1 MRILFS
7 LLFVISVSSCLAP
20 AQSDE
25 TLYKLPEAEAQVS
38 EGPDS
43 GFMLAGSES
52 GLYKITST
60 RTAVPLWTQGKVT
73 KILQTNSFSAGS
85 SSSENISGGS
95 SAGNENNENKATEW
109 YFLTN
114 QGVIHSSDLS
124 IFDMRNEGL
133 PFLTIKEWDGTNT
146 YFTKQP
152 AQLKDLAA
160 HPQNP
165 NILVTATKDDVYIT
179 YDGGKNWKSLGSTSA
194 YTSGIKAVAVC
205 SLPARKPTAENPTEL
220 VVFMAHTIFGF
231 SYCFPG
237 DNAKNVTWRDCNGG
251 IENMK
256 TQTYPD
262 EISDILPVVKTDEN
276 GNASTEIF
284 LSQSYLPRI
293 YKFNWETKRG
303 ELIFSGS
310 EPADTIDGLFYDG
323 TKLLY
328 SRPGEVAA
336 FNPSTNSADFVPP
349 EYNKWRGFFNVLAKN
364 DTLNAVWIPSIENG
378 NGVAESGI
386 GGNKNGI
393 CLNELWLL
401 YPDDINNKY
410 AEKASGHKSIY
421 IQAHKLM
428 DKKGIDSYV
437 KIIKENKL
445 DSMVI
450 DMKDDYGGLRFEPND
465 PLVCEK
471 GFVSRWKLD
480 LDTFVPEMK
489 KQGIY
494 LIARIVTFKDKNL
507 AQYGKKQYAVW
518 DKALNRPW
526 KGISGYEKVVDANG
540 NETGATKATYY
551 DEDWVDPYSP
561 EVWEYFVHIAKELV
575 ERGFDE
581 IQFDYIRFPT
591 DGKNMANA
599 QFRWKSAG
607 MDKESALH
615 SFLSYARK
623 NIDAP
628 IGIDIYGA
636 NGWYRSGTRTG
647 QDVEQLAEYVD
658 IVCPMFYPS
667 HFEQSFLNYA
677 PASERPYRIYYY
689 GTYRNTVIG
698 RNKLI
703 IRPWVQAFYLNV
715 SYDRAWYSKDYVQK
729 EIYGVRDSVN
739 RGYMYWNG
747 LCRYDDLSP
756 DVGDSK
762 YPWPSFEADS
772 KFRKPAL
779 SGGSKSAEYPL
790 SVNPQTKGDSE
801 NYDGD
806 NEFEAVSPSSDTTAW
821 DSIREQEKREKSSG
835 FPSLGD
841 IKKLWAAYDS

>member
-7 LLFVISVSSCLAP
+7 LLFIISISSCLAP
-20 AQSDE
+20 AQPDE
-25 TLYKLPEAEAQVS
+25 TIYKLPESSSSDGAGSDFSKTENP
-38 EGPDS
+38 ES
-43 GFMLAGSES
+43 GFMLAGSDS
-52 GLYKITST
+52 GLYKITPS

-73 KILQTNSFSAGS
+73 KIIKTQ
-85 SSSENISGGS
+85 SEEDGIR
-95 SAGNENNENKATEW
+95 KTDW
-109 YFLTN
+109 FFLTT
-114 QGVIHSSDLS
+114 QGIVHSSDLS
-124 IFDMRNEGL
+124 VFDMRNEGL

-146 YFTKQP
+146 VFTKQP
-152 AQLKDLAA
+152 AQLKDLEA
-160 HPQNP
+160 HPSNP

-179 YDGGKNWKSLGSTSA
+179 YDGGKNWKPLGSTSA
-194 YTSGIKAVAVC
+194 STSGIKAVAVC
-205 SLPARKPTAENPTEL
+205 DVPARKPTAESSTEL
-220 VVFMAHTIFGF
+220 AVFMAHTIFGF
-231 SYCFPG
+231 SYCYPNPDG
-237 DNAKNVTWRDCNGG
+237 KTTWRDSNGG
-251 IENMK
+251 FDNMK

-262 EISDILPVVKTDEN
+262 EVSDILPVVFSDSN
-276 GNASTEIF
+276 GNPVTEIF
-284 LSQSYLPRI
+284 AAQSYLPRI
-293 YKFNWETKRG
+293 YRFNWTAKRA
-303 ELIFSGS
+303 ELLYSGT

-323 TKLLY
+323 TKILY

-336 FNPSTNSADFVPP
+336 YNPATGAKDFVPP

-364 DTLNAVWIPSIENG
+364 DTLNAAWIPSSEEN
-378 NGVAESGI
+378 A
-386 GGNKNGI
+386 GGKGLSL
-393 CLNELWLL
+393 CELWLL

-410 AEKASGHKSIY
+410 AQKADGHKSVY
-421 IQAHKLM
+421 VQAHKLM
-428 DKKGIDSYV
+428 DKRGIDSYV
-437 KIIKENKL
+437 KIIKDNKL

-450 DMKDDYGGLRFEPND
+450 DMKDDYGGLRFEPKD
-465 PLVCEK
+465 PLLIDK
-471 GFVSRWKLD
+471 GYISRYKID
-480 LDTFVPEMK
+480 LDSFVPEMK

-494 LIARIVTFKDKNL
+494 LIARIVTFKDRNL
-507 AQYGKKQYAVW
+507 ANYGQKQYAVW
-518 DKALNRPW
+518 DRVLNRPW
-526 KGISGYEKVVDANG
+526 KGISGYEKVTD
-540 NETGATKATYY
+540 ETGAETGETKTLYY

-575 ERGFDE
+575 ARGFDE

-591 DGKNMANA
+591 DGKNLSNA
-599 QFRWKSAG
+599 TYRWKSAG
-607 MDKESALH
+607 MDKESALL

-623 NIDAP
+623 SIDAP

-658 IVCPMFYPS
+658 VVCPMFYPS

-677 PASERPYRIYYY
+677 PVSERPYRIYFY

-698 RNKLI
+698 RNRLI

-715 SYDRAWYSKDYVQK
+715 SYDRAWYNKDYVQK

-762 YPWPSFEADS
+762 YTGPSYEADE
-772 KFRKPAL
+772 KYRKPEL
-779 SGGSKSAEYPL
+779 SGGTKSSEYP
-790 SVNPQTKGDSE
+790 PQNSGGGDVDE
-801 NYDGD
+801 GG
-806 NEFEAVSPSSDTTAW
+806 EQSPSQDTAAW
-821 DSIREQEKREKSSG
+821 DTIREQERRGKSG

>member
-7 LLFVISVSSCLAP
+7 LLFIISISSCLAP
-20 AQSDE
+20 AQPDE
-25 TLYKLPEAEAQVS
+25 TIYKLPETSSSDGASGDFNKTENP
-38 EGPDS
+38 ES
-43 GFMLAGSES
+43 GFMLAGSDS
-52 GLYKITST
+52 GLYKITPS

-73 KILQTNSFSAGS
+73 KIIKTQ
-85 SSSENISGGS
+85 SEEDGIR
-95 SAGNENNENKATEW
+95 KTDW
-109 YFLTN
+109 FFLTT
-114 QGVIHSSDLS
+114 QGIVHSSDLS
-124 IFDMRNEGL
+124 VFDMRNEGL

-146 YFTKQP
+146 VFTKQP
-152 AQLKDLAA
+152 AQLKDLEA
-160 HPQNP
+160 HPSNP

-194 YTSGIKAVAVC
+194 STSGIKAVAVC
-205 SLPARKPTAENPTEL
+205 DVPARKPTAESSTEL
-220 VVFMAHTIFGF
+220 AVFMAHTIFGF
-231 SYCFPG
+231 SYCYPNPDG
-237 DNAKNVTWRDCNGG
+237 KTTWRDSNGG
-251 IENMK
+251 FDNMK

-262 EISDILPVVKTDEN
+262 EVSDILPVVFSDSN
-276 GNASTEIF
+276 GNPVTEIF
-284 LSQSYLPRI
+284 AAQSYLPRI
-293 YKFNWETKRG
+293 YRFNWTAKRA
-303 ELIFSGS
+303 ELLYSGT

-323 TKLLY
+323 TKILY

-336 FNPSTNSADFVPP
+336 YNPATGAKDFVPP

-364 DTLNAVWIPSIENG
+364 DTLNAAWIPSSEENADG
-378 NGVAESGI
+378 KGI
-386 GGNKNGI
+386 SL
-393 CLNELWLL
+393 CELWLL

-410 AEKASGHKSIY
+410 AEKADGHKSVY
-421 IQAHKLM
+421 VQAHKLM
-428 DKKGIDSYV
+428 DKRGIDSYV
-437 KIIKENKL
+437 KIIKDNKL

-450 DMKDDYGGLRFEPND
+450 DMKDDYGGLRFEPKD
-465 PLVCEK
+465 PLLIDK
-471 GFVSRWKLD
+471 GYISRYKID

-494 LIARIVTFKDKNL
+494 LIARIVTFKDRNL
-507 AQYGKKQYAVW
+507 ANYGQKQYAVW
-518 DKALNRPW
+518 DRVLNRPW
-526 KGISGYEKVVDANG
+526 KGISGYEKVTD
-540 NETGATKATYY
+540 ETGAETGETKTLYY

-575 ERGFDE
+575 ARGFDE

-591 DGKNMANA
+591 DGKNLSNA
-599 QFRWKSAG
+599 TYRWKSAG
-607 MDKESALH
+607 MDKESALL

-623 NIDAP
+623 SIDAP

-658 IVCPMFYPS
+658 VVCPMFYPS

-677 PASERPYRIYYY
+677 PVSERPYRIYFY

-698 RNKLI
+698 RNRLI

-715 SYDRAWYSKDYVQK
+715 SYDRAWYNKDYVQK

-762 YPWPSFEADS
+762 YTGPSYEADE
-772 KFRKPAL
+772 KYRKPEL
-779 SGGSKSAEYPL
+779 SGGTKSSEYPL
-790 SVNPQTKGDSE
+790 QNSGGGDVDE
-801 NYDGD
+801 GG
-806 NEFEAVSPSSDTTAW
+806 EQSPSQDTAAW
-821 DSIREQEKREKSSG
+821 DTIREQERRGKSG